1 MLSKKTKYAFKAL
14 IFLAQHEEE
23 GPQLISE
30 ISKAT
35 RAPQKFLEAILLEL
49 KKMGILN
56 SKKGKGGGYFIRV
69 EPKQVK
75 LSTIIRKINGPIALL
90 PCASLNY
97 YEKCD
102 ECVDEEKCTLKST
115 IEEVRDETLK
125 ILENKTLADMI

>member
-14 IFLAQHEEE
+14 IYLAQQADNE
-23 GPQLISE
+23 PKLISD
-30 ISKAT
+30 ISGHT

-56 SKKGKGGGYFIRV
+56 SKKGKGGGYYIRV

-90 PCASLNY
+90 PCASINY
-97 YEKCD
+97 YESCD
-102 ECVDEEKCTLKST
+102 ECLDEETCTIKKT
-115 IEEVRDETLK
+115 IEEVRDETLR